1 MAELVLTD
9 LRVLFGNVPAV
20 DGVTLTV
27 PTGRRFVILGPSGCG
42 KTTTLRTIAGLER
55 PLSGSIRLGGRD
67 LFGVVP
73 AGRNIA
79 MVFQTPS
86 LYPHMSVRG
95 NLSFGL
101 RSRRIESNVI
111 ETRIAETI
119 RALGIGELVDRYP
132 DTLSSGQ
139 QSRVAFARA
148 MVQRPD
154 LMLMDEPLTGL
165 DSPLRWQ
172 LQNEWLG
179 WHQRFP
185 TTTIHVTHDQDE
197 AMMTGDLIAVMNRG
211 RIEQVGTPS
220 ELYSQPANRFV
231 AGFIGS
237 PGMNFATLFASA
249 DGERLSG
256 PGLDLPIPQRC
267 KSWGRSR
274 VIDIGV
280 RPEAIVIRRDDT
292 TSKTSMTAER
302 PIVISAIVS
311 SRRPLGSCWLVE
323 AVWGENRWWIK
334 CDDASD
340 LSLGDE
346 VQMETSSESVHYFAS
361 SGD

>member
-9 LRVLFGNVPAV
+9 LRVSFGSVPAV
-20 DGVTLTV
+20 DGVNLTV
-27 PTGRRFVILGPSGCG
+27 PTGKRLVILGPSGCG
-42 KTTTLRTIAGLER
+42 KTTTLRTIAGLEM
-55 PLSGSIRLGGRD
+55 PLAGSIRLGGRD
-67 LFGVVP
+67 LGGVVP

-101 RSRRIESNVI
+101 RSRRVDGDVI
-111 ETRIAETI
+111 ETRITKTA
-119 RALGIGELVDRYP
+119 RAFGIADLVDRYP
-132 DTLSSGQ
+132 DTLSRGQ

-185 TTTIHVTHDQDE
+185 TTMVHVTHDQDE

-211 RIEQVGTPS
+211 RIEQVGTPL
-220 ELYSQPANRFV
+220 ELYAKPANRFV

-237 PGMNFATLFASA
+237 PGMNFATLVASF
-249 DGERLSG
+249 DGSCLSG
-256 PGLDLPIPQRC
+256 PGLDLPMPQRC
-267 KSWGRSR
+267 KTWGRSQF
-274 VIDIGV
+274 VDIGV
-280 RPEAIVIRRDDT
+280 RPEAIVIRRGDT
-292 TSKTSMTAER
+292 TGKMVTTGDCT
-302 PIVISAIVS
+302 IVIAAIVG

-323 AVWGENRWWIK
+323 AVWGENRWWVK

-340 LSLGDE
+340 LSHGDA
-346 VQMETSSESVHYFAS
+346 VQMHIRGESVHYFA
-361 SGD
+361 